1 MKKMKNTAE
10 SKKAKPTASKNKKKS
25 IVRLRKQKQ
34 KSKSTNNEMI
44 PANQVAGHGIEKGR
58 RKTKTKIPEPARGR
72 CKVPE
77 AGDKHGCNHHGVLE
91 LLPLPKACLEAFM

>member
-1 MKKMKNTAE
+1 MKKVKNTAE
-10 SKKAKPTASKNKKKS
+10 SNKAKPAASKSKKKKCGKTKE
-25 IVRLRKQKQ
+25 RETEKLKG
-34 KSKSTNNEMI
+34 TNEMI
-44 PANQVAGHGIEKGR
+44 PANPVAGHGIEKGR